1 MADEQGKRRSRG
13 KKRAP
18 AHFKA
23 NSSLVQNLLTGA
35 EDVASRSFLGG
46 GGVSP
51 KLPEVT
57 TSQSGESSQENSL
70 PATATE
76 AETPTSARVASQP
89 TASPE
94 PAPEAT
100 PEPKSEPEPTAQPT
114 PEAAPQPEP
123 APEPK
128 PEATPQPTP
137 EPKPEADKAG
147 TSRSRRARTRVW
159 AHKAV
164 HESYADAK
172 LRSSTWR
179 AHGFRIAPDVLHR
192 LKERLNA
199 DRRTTGNPGLA
210 IGHYVDAALR
220 HAPPSVEEQIEM
232 AAAFSESQL
241 WDKEKTQPSTYRIGR
256 QAHEFAS
263 TLKLN
268 LQEADFGRRGTQVM
282 SAVIERFL
290 DALNA
295 EGPLQRPAR
304 RRPER

>member
-57 TSQSGESSQENSL
+57 TSQSGESSQEDSL
-70 PATATE
+70 LATAAE

-89 TASPE
+89 TASPQ

-100 PEPKSEPEPTAQPT
+100 PEPKSEPEPT
-114 PEAAPQPEP
+114 
-123 APEPK
+123 
-128 PEATPQPTP
+128 PQPTP
-137 EPKPEADKAG
+137 EHKPEADKAG

-304 RRPER
+304 RRPEQ